1 MGVREPQVVTP
12 QAKSKP
18 LPPSARTVVVA
29 CKIESGLVL
38 QLQTLKDS
46 RVPDKESPNGYR
58 IEKIW
63 AKGGR
68 RYVVSGPAYPVG
80 QLPKGFPR
88 QPMIEGGY
96 AITRGIPA
104 EFWETWA
111 EQNKFADYF
120 VAPDG
125 AEHGMIY
132 AYPDLDSV
140 VDAAREHDKLQ
151 SGMQPLSTDLDKS
164 GKLTDPRMP
173 RPVTSMIA
181 KVGYEPP
188 PGFEAA

>member
-1 MGVREPQVVTP
+1 MGAREPQVVTP
-12 QAKSKP
+12 QAKVKAI
-18 LPPSARTVVVA
+18 PPSARTVVVA

-46 RVPDKESPNGYR
+46 RVPDKESSGGYR

-63 AKGGR
+63 VKGGR
-68 RYVVSGPAYPVG
+68 RYVVNGPAYPVG

-104 EFWETWA
+104 DFWNDWA

-140 VDAAREHDKLQ
+140 VDAAREQEKLL
-151 SGMQPLSTDLDKS
+151 SGMQPLSTDLDKN

-173 RPVTSMIA
+173 RPVTSMVA